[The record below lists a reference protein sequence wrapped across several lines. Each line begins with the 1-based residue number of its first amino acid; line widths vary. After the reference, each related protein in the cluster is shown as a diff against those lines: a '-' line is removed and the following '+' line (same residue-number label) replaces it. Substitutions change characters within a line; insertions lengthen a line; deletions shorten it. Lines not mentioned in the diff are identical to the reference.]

1 MKIQVLG
8 PQLPASTDIDL
19 QDVIYSKENHTEKII
34 QKKNI
39 EHYFENNF
47 FTVCVVFPT
56 IKRVMPVKE
65 ICGL

>member
-1 MKIQVLG
+1 MKIEVLG

-19 QDVIYSKENHTEKII
+19 QDVICSKENHTEKKF

-56 IKRVMPVKE
+56 I
-65 ICGL
+65 